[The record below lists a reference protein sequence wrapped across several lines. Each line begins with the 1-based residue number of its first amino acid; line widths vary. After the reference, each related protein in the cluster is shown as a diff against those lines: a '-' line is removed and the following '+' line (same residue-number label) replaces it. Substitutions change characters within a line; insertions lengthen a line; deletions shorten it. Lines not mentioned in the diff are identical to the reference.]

1 MNSCLSRKRSIGLES
16 VQILAVLL
24 RNSVILRNLFK
35 LSDPHFLS
43 LRNSSNPFFK
53 EYWETNDIILKE
65 TPMEL
70 SS

>member
-1 MNSCLSRKRSIGLES
+1 MDTELGYELISQSGRSVGLES

-43 LRNSSNPFFK
+43 L
-53 EYWETNDIILKE
+53 
-65 TPMEL
+65 
-70 SS
+70 